1 MTLPHTTPPPNPPNA
16 RTHTHT
22 QVRQDNGRWLKGELV
37 GRPKKLKYTIAFS
50 SNEHLESLELGS
62 PTPQI
67 SKPRILGNPDP
78 A

>member
-1 MTLPHTTPPPNPPNA
+1 
-16 RTHTHT
+16 
-22 QVRQDNGRWLKGELV
+22 VRQDNGRWLKGELV